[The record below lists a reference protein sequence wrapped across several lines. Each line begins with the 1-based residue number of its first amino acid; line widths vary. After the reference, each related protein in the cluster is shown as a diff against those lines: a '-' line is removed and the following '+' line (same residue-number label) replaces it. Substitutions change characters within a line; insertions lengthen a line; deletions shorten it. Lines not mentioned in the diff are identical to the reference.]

1 MRMGPHHMM
10 PRDTDAV
17 KDATLARDT
26 ARRVWGF
33 AKPYRGTIIVF
44 LSAIVLAALL
54 ALVPPLIVRRILD
67 VAIPNAQA
75 DGNRSPIWWLAGIA
89 VFAALADAALQIVQ
103 RWCSARVGEGLIADL
118 RRSLYAK
125 VQRLPLAFF
134 TRTPTGTITSRLNN
148 DVVGAQSAVTSTLG
162 SVVSNVI
169 VLVTTLTTMLLLEWR
184 LTLLALI
191 VLPIFIIP
199 ARRVGRRLQTIA
211 RDQMTHNAAMNTQMT
226 ERFNVSGAALVKLF
240 GSLDRENEKFA
251 GQANAVRDAGVRA
264 AMLGR
269 VFFVALGLVA
279 ALGTAAIYGI
289 GAQLVVSGDITPGT
303 LVALAT
309 LVTRVYQPLTG
320 LTNAR
325 VDLMTSMVSFE
336 RVFEVLDTRE
346 PITDKPSAVDL
357 VDPVGRV
364 EFDDVTFRYPPA
376 SESSIASMETQAIPG
391 ADPDRDVLTGLS
403 IVLEPGETVAL
414 VGASGAGKSTL
425 SSLIPRLYDVT
436 DGAVR
441 IDGHDVRDLTLDSLR
456 RAIGVVSQDPHLFH
470 ESIGDNLRYA
480 APDASDER
488 IVEACRA
495 ARIHDTI
502 ASLPDGYDTVVG
514 ERGYRLSGGEKQRL
528 AIARLLLKDPAV
540 MILDEATSHLDNDNE
555 AHVQAS
561 IEAALHGRTALVIAH
576 RLSTVRSADRIAV
589 LHGGT
594 IVEIGDHD
602 ELVANDGLYAAQ
614 LRAGD
619 LLTA

>member
-33 AKPYRGTIIVF
+33 AKPYRGTITLF
-44 LSAIVLAALL
+44 LSAIVVAALL
-54 ALVPPLIVRRILD
+54 ALVPPLVVRRILD

-75 DGNRSPIWWLAGIA
+75 DGNRAPIWWLAAIA
-89 VFAALADAALQIVQ
+89 VVAALADAVLQIVQ

-169 VLVTTLTTMLLLEWR
+169 VLVTTLATMLLLEWR

-240 GSLDRENEKFA
+240 GSLDRENEKFG

-303 LVALAT
+303 LVALAA

-336 RVFEVLDTRE
+336 RVFEVLDAAE

-357 VDPVGRV
+357 VDPAGRV

-391 ADPDRDVLTGLS
+391 ADPDRDVLSGLS

-436 DGAVR
+436 SGAVR
-441 IDGHDVRDLTLDSLR
+441 IDGHDVRDLTLTSLR

-480 APDASDER
+480 DPEASDAR

-502 ASLPDGYDTVVG
+502 AALPDGYDTVVG

-589 LHGGT
+589 LDGGT
-594 IVEIGDHD
+594 IVEIGSHD